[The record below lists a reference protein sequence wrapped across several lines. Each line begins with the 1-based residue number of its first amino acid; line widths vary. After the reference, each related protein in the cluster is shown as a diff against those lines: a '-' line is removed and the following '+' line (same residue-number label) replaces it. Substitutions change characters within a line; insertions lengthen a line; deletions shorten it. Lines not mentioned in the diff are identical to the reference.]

1 MEIKHIQDY
10 QEIFES
16 QDTVLVLGYFD
27 ALHRGHQALFEHA
40 RSIAKIEQLK
50 IVSLTFK
57 ESPKLAFSR
66 FTPDLLKHITYPEQR
81 YRKFAEFGVDS
92 LYLVDFTSA
101 FAQVSSDDFITHYI
115 SRLKA
120 KHIVVGFD
128 YKFGHN
134 RTNSDYLARNYSGQ
148 VHVINEVTEDS
159 EKISSTRIRN
169 LIKKGDVAKVNQL
182 LGYEISTRGI
192 VVHGDARGRTIGFP
206 TANLA
211 PTDRTF
217 LPANGV
223 YITDVIVRGNKYRS
237 MTSVGKN
244 STFGGKELRLE
255 VNIFDFEGDI
265 YGETIEIIWLDRIRE
280 MTKFGGIEDLVERL
294 AIDKETALNW
304 KKDSQLY

>member
-27 ALHRGHQALFEHA
+27 ALHRGHQALFEYA
-40 RSIAKIEQLK
+40 RRIAKTEQLK

-66 FTPDLLKHITYPEQR
+66 FTPDLLRHITYPEQR

-120 KHIVVGFD
+120 NHIVVGFD

-134 RTNSDYLARNYSGQ
+134 CTNSDYLARNYSGQ
-148 VHVINEVTEDS
+148 VHVIDEVTEDS

-182 LGYEISTRGI
+182 LGYELSTRGI
-192 VVHGDARGRTIGFP
+192 VVHGDARGGTIGFP

-280 MTKFGGIEDLVERL
+280 MIKFGGIEDLVERL